1 MIGIPCTRLDKSSTN
16 SLRAQSLLFPY
27 VMTFSKRIF
36 FLAAKETNRPSFD
49 EKELESDEV
58 QRVWQYLQLIK
69 EEPELIQ
76 QFYYDPNV
84 KRTSPAECLKTL
96 IRFVACSVGKTAVVP
111 EKSKRSILESL
122 SSPFF
127 HLGTVKPIF
136 SWVLLKDQLSLS
148 SYPSDSR
155 NWLPCLQN
163 NQTCIKRS
171 NNDLAN

>member
-1 MIGIPCTRLDKSSTN
+1 MYI
-16 SLRAQSLLFPY
+16 
-27 VMTFSKRIF
+27 

-49 EKELESDEV
+49 EKELKSDEV

-136 SWVLLKDQLSLS
+136 S
-148 SYPSDSR
+148 
-155 NWLPCLQN
+155 
-163 NQTCIKRS
+163 
-171 NNDLAN
+171 